1 MNKNEGFYTYT
12 TATYMIVS
20 LRPISS
26 EIEVDLKC
34 CYKSIVFQF
43 LTDKPILCVKEDS
56 IEYPSLY
63 GAVCLIPESNWC
75 DFRPDSVTI
84 LINDIFVWCHL
95 GKTIAETTIADL
107 LSVFELLTDADSL
120 VNFED
125 EHGLIIGGSRC

>member
-1 MNKNEGFYTYT
+1 MNENEGLYTYT

-26 EIEVDLKC
+26 EIEVALKH
-34 CYKSIVFQF
+34 CYESIVFQL

-75 DFRPDSVTI
+75 DFNPDSVTI
-84 LINDIFVWCHL
+84 LINDIFVLSHL
-95 GKTIAETTIADL
+95 GKTIAETTVADL

-120 VNFED
+120 INFE
-125 EHGLIIGGSRC
+125 EKHGLIIGGSKC